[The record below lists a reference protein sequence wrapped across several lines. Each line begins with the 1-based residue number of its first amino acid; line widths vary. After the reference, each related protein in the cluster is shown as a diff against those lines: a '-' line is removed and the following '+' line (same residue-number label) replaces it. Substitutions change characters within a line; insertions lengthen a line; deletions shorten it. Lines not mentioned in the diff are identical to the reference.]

1 MPSPGRELSA
11 SVDAS
16 GRLLRRNGE
25 HRKGARAHAFGIHR
39 PRHAIVARGATPGLR
54 VSSGNG
60 QVYAAD
66 HVPFMRC
73 SWRCISERVCL
84 CFGSAARLYSSCGS
98 AASSYSFRAALAV
111 VPLRVAPLLGAHAV
125 SHEPVVVSA
134 APDLRQRRMVPR
146 GMASGL
152 ETRSGNGRRHA
163 TVITPSRGTASQ
175 PGTTRVNPPQHHRP
189 TAGENGLCSKGWAC
203 GSFSRGAS
211 ERP

>member
-1 MPSPGRELSA
+1 MSVGTAPSLITGSRPPIRTARSLTEFAIASKPPHHEPTKRRRAFRGLLKNLRHASGRELSA

-16 GRLLRRNGE
+16 GQLLRRNGE

-98 AASSYSFRAALAV
+98 AASSYS
-111 VPLRVAPLLGAHAV
+111 
-125 SHEPVVVSA
+125 S
-134 APDLRQRRMVPR
+134 VPR
-146 GMASGL
+146 L
-152 ETRSGNGRRHA
+152 
-163 TVITPSRGTASQ
+163 PSSHS
-175 PGTTRVNPPQHHRP
+175 V
-189 TAGENGLCSKGWAC
+189 
-203 GSFSRGAS
+203 
-211 ERP
+211 